1 MTLFAFLFIP
11 SSQKFDIGKDLL
23 PRLVGA
29 KEAFYGVNIAFQ
41 WLDMGT
47 TPDYFKTISM
57 VIEGKVNGVNPYGKE
72 IKPGVWVGI
81 NTSIDF
87 AKVEIVPP
95 VYIGGSVKIEN
106 GVKIIGPTMIGA
118 GCIVE
123 TGAYIEKSIIMDYTK
138 VSGIAHLTE
147 KIVAGK
153 YLINPFGISLDIE
166 ETDVGWIVD
175 DARKEAEGLSEEQRA
190 IIELISSTR

>member
-1 MTLFAFLFIP
+1 MAKTFC
-11 SSQKFDIGKDLL
+11 
-23 PRLVGA
+23 RLAEA

-41 WLDMGT
+41 WLDIGT
-47 TPDYFKTISM
+47 MPDYFKTISM